1 MATKPE
7 DYRQNYTKVH
17 MNREVYDIAKK
28 VAKAQNRTVANYIAH
43 LVYDDVAT
51 IEKEAAA
58 DAAPAIPNVPGSK
71 VK

>member
-17 MNREVYDIAKK
+17 MNREVYDIAKG

-43 LVYDDVAT
+43 LVHEDKAKIDKEIA
-51 IEKEAAA
+51 IEAAA
-58 DAAPAIPNVPGSK
+58 IPNIPGSK

>member
-1 MATKPE
+1 MVQKPE

-17 MNREVYDIAKK
+17 MNREVYDIAKG
-28 VAKAQNRTVANYIAH
+28 VAKSQNRTVANYIAH
-43 LVYDDVAT
+43 LVHEDKAK

-58 DAAPAIPNVPGSK
+58 DAAAIPNIPGSK